1 MMRTRLLTVLL
12 LLSIGQPAFAAAEL
26 RPFLSD
32 SLAQITA
39 AREGRPF
46 LLLLWSL
53 DCPPCLKE
61 LAGLK
66 ALAREMDGREL
77 VLVSTDGPSNSAA
90 AARVLHDLGLGG
102 LDNWIFADD
111 YSERLRYHVD
121 PDWFGEL
128 PRAYF
133 YSADH
138 NRRAHSGVLTP
149 EQLQHWLQQTRAQGF

>member
-1 MMRTRLLTVLL
+1 MRHHRWLIGPAL
-12 LLSIGQPAFAAAEL
+12 LLSVLPALAQGL
-26 RPFLSD
+26 KPFQTD

-61 LAGLK
+61 LGQLQE
-66 ALAREMDGREL
+66 LAKTPAAQGL
-77 VLVSTDGPSNSAA
+77 VLVSTDGPAQRA
-90 AARVLHDLGLGG
+90 DAQRTLQRLGLER

-111 YSERLRYHVD
+111 FAARLRYHID

-133 YSADH
+133 YGADH
-138 NRRAHSGVLTP
+138 RRTAKSGVLNP
-149 EQLQHWLQQTRAQGF
+149 QWLQHWLQQRQPKGP